1 MNSPSRIVVGVDAS
15 PAAKSALAWAVQ
27 EAKRTNASVL
37 ALSVCQLSHPSGANT
52 DSFAG
57 THRNELTAAVDALG
71 TTADGVRIDQEVPCG
86 QPGPTLVARSADA
99 DLLVVG
105 DHGYH
110 KAGVLVMSAVTNYCL
125 RNARCPVVAVPL
137 EGARHD
143 GPLMLRP
150 DTPVR

>member
-1 MNSPSRIVVGVDAS
+1 MNSPSRIVVGVDGS
-15 PAAKSALAWAVQ
+15 PAARAALAWAVQ

-37 ALSVCQLSHPSGANT
+37 ALSVCQLSRSTGAVGSPFT
-52 DSFAG
+52 G
-57 THRNELTAAVDALG
+57 KHRQELAAAVEELG
-71 TTADGVRIDQEVPCG
+71 TAVDGVRIDQEVPYG

-110 KAGVLVMSAVTNYCL
+110 KAGVLVLSSITTYCL

-150 DTPVR
+150 EKAV

>member
-1 MNSPSRIVVGVDAS
+1 MNSPSRIVVGVDGS
-15 PAAKSALAWAVQ
+15 PAAKAALAWAVQ
-27 EAKRTNASVL
+27 EARRTNASVL
-37 ALSVCQLSHPSGANT
+37 ALSVCQLNQSS
-52 DSFAG
+52 G
-57 THRNELTAAVDALG
+57 THRQELAAVVRALG
-71 TTADGVRIDQEVPCG
+71 AAANGVQVDQDVPHG
-86 QPGPTLVARSADA
+86 QPGPTLVERSADA

-110 KAGVLVMSAVTNYCL
+110 KAGVLVMSSVTTYCL

-150 DTPVR
+150 ETAVR

>member
-1 MNSPSRIVVGVDAS
+1 MNPPSRIVVGVDGS
-15 PAAKSALAWAVQ
+15 PAAKAALAWSVQ
-27 EAKRTNASVL
+27 EARRTNASVL
-37 ALSVCQLSHPSGANT
+37 ALSVCQLSQSSGV
-52 DSFAG
+52 
-57 THRNELTAAVDALG
+57 HRHELAAAVDALG
-71 TTADGVRIDQEVPCG
+71 TTADGVRIDQDVPYG
-86 QPGPTLVARSADA
+86 QPGPTLVALSADA

-110 KAGVLVMSAVTNYCL
+110 KAGVLVMSSVTTYCL

-150 DTPVR
+150 EAPVR

>member
-1 MNSPSRIVVGVDAS
+1 MNSPSRIVVGVDGS
-15 PAAKSALAWAVQ
+15 PAAKAALAWAVQ

-37 ALSVCQLSHPSGANT
+37 ALSVCQLSRSTGAGASPFT
-52 DSFAG
+52 SK
-57 THRNELTAAVDALG
+57 HRQELAAAVEELG
-71 TTADGVRIDQEVPCG
+71 AAAHGVRIDQEVPYG

-110 KAGVLVMSAVTNYCL
+110 KAGVLVLSSITTYCL

-150 DTPVR
+150 EKAV

>member
-1 MNSPSRIVVGVDAS
+1 MNSPSRIVVGVDGS
-15 PAAKSALAWAVQ
+15 PAAKAALAWAVQ

-37 ALSVCQLSHPSGANT
+37 ALSVCQLSQSTGAGASPFT
-52 DSFAG
+52 SK
-57 THRNELTAAVDALG
+57 HRHELAAAVEELG
-71 TTADGVRIDQEVPCG
+71 TAVCGVRIDQEVPYG

-105 DHGYH
+105 DHGYR
-110 KAGVLVMSAVTNYCL
+110 KAGVLVLSSITTYCL
-125 RNARCPVVAVPL
+125 RNARCPVVAVPS

-150 DTPVR
+150 EKAV

>member
-15 PAAKSALAWAVQ
+15 PAAKFALAWAVQ

-37 ALSVCQLSHPSGANT
+37 ALSVAQLNQST
-52 DSFAG
+52 G
-57 THRNELTAAVDALG
+57 THRNELAAAIDALG
-71 TTADGVRIDQEVPCG
+71 TAADGVRIDQDVPSG
-86 QPGPTLVARSADA
+86 LPGPTLVERSADA

-110 KAGVLVMSAVTNYCL
+110 KAGVLVMSSVTTYCL

-150 DTPVR
+150 ETPVR

>member
-1 MNSPSRIVVGVDAS
+1 MNSPSRIVVGVDGS
-15 PAAKSALAWAVQ
+15 PAAKDALAWAVE

-37 ALSVCQLSHPSGANT
+37 ALAVCQPGPASGTGA
-52 DSFAG
+52 DPFAR
-57 THRNELTAAVDALG
+57 THRHELAAAVDALG
-71 TTADGVRIDQEVPCG
+71 MAAEGVRIDQDVSYG
-86 QPGPTLVARSADA
+86 RPGPTLVERSAEA

-110 KAGVLVMSAVTNYCL
+110 KSGVLVMSSVTTYCL

-150 DTPVR
+150 ETPVR